1 MGKLLCT
8 HRINSEFRFIINKN
22 VCSLQVGLD
31 EGRAWGYNGAM
42 RTLRLALAQ
51 INVTVGDLAGNAA
64 KIRAWMERAR
74 EGGAQ
79 LVLFPELVITGYPPE
94 DLLLKPDFIA
104 AARQVLEDLLPATK
118 GLTVIL
124 GLPLAQQDDLYNAAV
139 VLQDGQWLG
148 AYPKHYLPNYGVF
161 DENRYFGAGQET
173 LLFDLGGDRLGVS
186 ICEDIWYPGGP
197 PQWQALMGADLLANI
212 SASPYARGKGA
223 ARERMMSTRAADN
236 VAFVAYCNL
245 VGGQDE
251 LVFDGRSLV
260 FGPDGRLLARGPMF
274 EEALLLVDVDLDE
287 VFRRRLHD
295 PRYRQS
301 RETLRTLE
309 EQGETFT
316 TVSAARLSQPL
327 PQARLERV
335 SDIHAAPD
343 EVGEVYEA
351 LVLGT
356 RDYVRKNGFQQVV
369 LGLSGG
375 IDSAL
380 TASIAVDAL
389 GADNV
394 VGVSMPSRFS
404 SEHSKSDARDLAQN
418 LGIRFLTIPIEEPF
432 SAMLDTLNGP
442 PDHPFRGTTF
452 DVAEENIQARLR
464 GVILMALSNKFGWLL
479 LSTGNKSEN
488 AVGYATLYGDMA
500 GGFAV
505 IKDVPKTLVWALA
518 RWRNDQASGPWIPEA
533 IITKPPSAEL
543 RPGQLDTDSLPPY
556 DILDPIL
563 EMYIEEDMSPDEI
576 VAHGYNPALVRRI
589 IRMVDRNEYKRR
601 QAAPGVKI
609 TVRAFGKD
617 RRLPITNRYRP

>member
-1 MGKLLCT
+1 MFLST
-8 HRINSEFRFIINKN
+8 
-22 VCSLQVGLD
+22 SLD
-31 EGRAWGYNGAM
+31 ARPPKSYNGIM

-51 INVTVGDLAGNAA
+51 INVTVGDIEGNAA
-64 KIRAWMERAR
+64 KIRAWLDKARAQ
-74 EGGAQ
+74 EADF
-79 LVLFPELVITGYPPE
+79 VLFPELAITGYPPE

-104 AARQVLEDLLPATK
+104 AARRALDDLLPATA
-118 GLTVIL
+118 GLTVAL
-124 GLPLAQQDDLYNAAV
+124 GLPVANHYDLFNAAAFI
-139 VLQDGQWLG
+139 QDGRLLG
-148 AYPKHYLPNYGVF
+148 LYPKHYLPNYGVF
-161 DENRYFGAGQET
+161 DENRYFGAGKET
-173 LLFDLGGDRLGVS
+173 LLFDLDGDRIGLS

-197 PQWQALMGADLLANI
+197 PQWQALLGAELLANI
-212 SASPYARGKGA
+212 SASPYARGKGDS
-223 ARERMMSTRAADN
+223 RERMMSTRAGDN

-274 EEALLLVDVDLDE
+274 EEALLVVDIDLDE

-301 RETLRTLE
+301 RETLRALAE
-309 EQGETFT
+309 EGEAFR
-316 TVSAARLSQPL
+316 TVSGERISRGLPKARLQ
-327 PQARLERV
+327 RET
-335 SDIHAAPD
+335 DIHPAPD
-343 EVGEVYEA
+343 PVGEVYQA
-351 LVLGT
+351 LALGT
-356 RDYVRKNGFQQVV
+356 RDYVRKNGFSQVV

-380 TASIAVDAL
+380 TAVIAVDAL
-389 GADNV
+389 GAENV
-394 VGVSMPSRFS
+394 TGVSMPSRFS
-404 SEHSKSDARDLAQN
+404 SEHSKSDARQLAEN
-418 LGIRFLTIPIEEPF
+418 LGIRFLTIPIEKPF
-432 SAMLDTLNGP
+432 EAMLETLNGP
-442 PDHPFRGTTF
+442 PDYPFRGTEF

-505 IKDVPKTLVWALA
+505 IKDVPKTLVWELA
-518 RWRNDQASGPWIPEA
+518 RWRNAQAGRDLIPEH
-533 IITKPPSAEL
+533 IIIKPPSAEL
-543 RPGQLDTDSLPPY
+543 RPNQLDTDSLPPY

-563 EMYIEEDMSPDEI
+563 EMYIEQDMGPEEI
-576 VAHGYNPALVRRI
+576 VARGFDPALVARI

-617 RRLPITNRYRP
+617 RRLPITNHYRPALGNRVGNQGNQKPGRPETR